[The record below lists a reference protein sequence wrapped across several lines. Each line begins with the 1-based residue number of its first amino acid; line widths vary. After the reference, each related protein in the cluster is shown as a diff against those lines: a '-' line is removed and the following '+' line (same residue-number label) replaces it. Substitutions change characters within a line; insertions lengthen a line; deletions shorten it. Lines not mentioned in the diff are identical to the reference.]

1 MAIDYGLRKEALE
14 EALMAGELTVESD
27 GDRVTY
33 RSTAEIRSAIA
44 YCDERLAV
52 RGATSARCGIASWAD
67 CWRTPRDR

>member
-1 MAIDYGLRKEALE
+1 LAIDYAARKEALE

-44 YCDERLAV
+44 YCDERLAE
-52 RGATSARCGIASWAD
+52 AASSSPAPKSTLACYD
-67 CWRTPRDR
+67 PR